1 MKDMKSQQ
9 LIAKMEDLLT
19 LVYENY
25 YIRMIRS
32 PCVKVCKLDKKRKM
46 CIACKRTIE
55 EIMQWSVL
63 SDNDKS
69 KILIDLKIRKII

>member
-1 MKDMKSQQ
+1 
-9 LIAKMEDLLT
+9 
-19 LVYENY
+19 
-25 YIRMIRS
+25 MIRS
-32 PCVKVCKLDKKRKM
+32 PCVKVCKLDNKTKM

-69 KILIDLKIRKII
+69 KILIDLKNRKIIKNDDIAFSN

>member
-1 MKDMKSQQ
+1 MIKSP
-9 LIAKMEDLLT
+9 
-19 LVYENY
+19 Y
-25 YIRMIRS
+25 
-32 PCVKVCKLDKKRKM
+32 VKVCKLDNKTKM